1 MSGKKPE
8 ENTTDF
14 CKLQEN
20 KYEKTCGEGGAEF
33 CKANPQMYACIPGS
47 ERFCTLNP
55 TSASCRP
62 GNADFCKAN
71 SDHASC
77 QKGSKEYC
85 ATHPGDQ
92 ECATKQAEE
101 CANNSAIQNT
111 DACKKAEQ
119 CAKQPNDPACKAS
132 DGNTNQAQSDY
143 CKQFPN
149 DSKCVAGSF
158 AGNCQSG
165 FVCNGDAVQCAIA
178 KELHRQGCAENPTD
192 ENEMPGKWAEI
203 VSKDGVEGS
212 AIAGREEGIDLG
224 QITMPDVS
232 GVGSGCAV
240 TDTSF
245 AIESIAG
252 LSFGTVTI
260 PTSLICTHGGAIRAL
275 MLFLSSLSCLWL
287 IFNFGVKD

>member
-1 MSGKKPE
+1 
-8 ENTTDF
+8 
-14 CKLQEN
+14 
-20 KYEKTCGEGGAEF
+20 
-33 CKANPQMYACIPGS
+33 PGS

-165 FVCNGDAVQCAIA
+165 FVCKGDAVQCAIA
-178 KELHRQGCAENPTD
+178 KELHRQGCAENPTAD
-192 ENEMPGKWAEI
+192 DYEMPSKWADI

-212 AIAGREEGIDLG
+212 AIAGREQSTDLG
-224 QITMPDVS
+224 SAVKIADVS
-232 GVGSGCAV
+232 GVGSTCAV
-240 TDTSF
+240 RDV
-245 AIESIAG
+245 SIPIPSIG
-252 LSFGTVTI
+252 GINLGSVTF
-260 PTSLICTHGGAIRAL
+260 PTSIICTHGGAIRAL
-275 MLFLSSLSCLWL
+275 MLFISAISCMWL
-287 IFNFGVKD
+287 IFTFAVKGD